1 MSLPRKYIAEGIATA
16 IMVGL
21 RRRGCPVCDQNEHVV
36 PCHLHAQ
43 NALYQSALDRMD
55 RRDARLLREAAE
67 FDAADDLGE
76 EFTSSSMI
84 VGRRSSCDSM
94 RPLEALRKRKAS

>member
-1 MSLPRKYIAEGIATA
+1 
-16 IMVGL
+16 
-21 RRRGCPVCDQNEHVV
+21 
-36 PCHLHAQ
+36 
-43 NALYQSALDRMD
+43 MD